1 MCQHRNRNAVNIH
14 EVPAKLE
21 SMLAIIDAAR
31 EGLDTLVKSGVAVDR
46 SLIDSISKLASA
58 HANLSRESLR
68 WVERLKKQATQ
79 ASLEEHKNG
88 VLVFITNL
96 PLGERMQ
103 LYEAM
108 VAFEG
113 LSSPGIP
120 LRLT

>member
-1 MCQHRNRNAVNIH
+1 
-14 EVPAKLE
+14 
-21 SMLAIIDAAR
+21 MLAIIDAAR